1 MARATVG
8 RGKAAMAET
17 LENRATRLAP
27 VALADPAAGQEPK
40 SRPRRAPIV
49 RYLGFHATA
58 EGRAY
63 TLEASGGEPTRRFV
77 LTIPHAAFLAHEAR
91 FQDAPD
97 LCSRKLTRALEH
109 DPDLLPGDFVVTA
122 EELSEYRIRR
132 DAPAAKSTRRAAHR

>member
-1 MARATVG
+1 
-8 RGKAAMAET
+8 MAEFPDKPI
-17 LENRATRLAP
+17 LRPAP
-27 VALADPAAGQEPK
+27 VALAGFAAEREPK
-40 SRPRRAPIV
+40 SPPRRAPIV

-109 DPDLLPGDFVVTA
+109 DPDLLPGDFVITA
-122 EELSEYRIRR
+122 EELSDYRIRR
-132 DAPAAKSTRRAAHR
+132 DAPAAKSVRRAAPR